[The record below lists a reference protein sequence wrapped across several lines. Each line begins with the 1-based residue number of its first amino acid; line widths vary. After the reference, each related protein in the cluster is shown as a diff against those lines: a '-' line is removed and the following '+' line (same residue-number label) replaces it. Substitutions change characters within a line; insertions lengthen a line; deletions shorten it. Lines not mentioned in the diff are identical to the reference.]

1 MSKSPLFSTYRQ
13 GENRVT
19 SSMLAVFERIDL
31 SLLETLLGAASGEAS
46 LQMVT
51 FTNQP
56 SGQGHSVPDGCISA
70 RFAYW
75 FEVKTTRNAVRAGQ
89 LVEHL
94 HSLEKGAANERL
106 FVVTPD
112 PAEPAAVNE
121 MADPRVVWFSF
132 AALYD
137 AIDAQLRDVTGN
149 VSEQARFLL
158 RELQALLAEDGLL
171 DADDVVVVAARSA
184 YPEFLKHA
192 AYICQ
197 PNRSFR
203 EGLTHMGFYADGRIQ
218 PHVARILHREDN
230 VVFTAEEARRRVDG
244 NAQDQRIGRLI
255 DALLTDSPR
264 EPGEHFQVFL
274 LTAHD
279 EEGTE
284 ILTAPIIND
293 TRAASGRTWAWT
305 MGQRY
310 VSLHKLTAGATVTS
324 QLG

>member
-1 MSKSPLFSTYRQ
+1 MSKRPLFSTYRQ

-56 SGQGHSVPDGCISA
+56 PGQGHSVPDGCISA

-75 FEVKTTRNAVRAGQ
+75 FEVKTTRNAVRADQ

-94 HSLEKGAANERL
+94 HSLEKGAA
-106 FVVTPD
+106 T
-112 PAEPAAVNE
+112 
-121 MADPRVVWFSF
+121 SG
-132 AALYD
+132 Y
-137 AIDAQLRDVTGN
+137 
-149 VSEQARFLL
+149 S
-158 RELQALLAEDGLL
+158 
-171 DADDVVVVAARSA
+171 
-184 YPEFLKHA
+184 
-192 AYICQ
+192 
-197 PNRSFR
+197 
-203 EGLTHMGFYADGRIQ
+203 
-218 PHVARILHREDN
+218 
-230 VVFTAEEARRRVDG
+230 
-244 NAQDQRIGRLI
+244 AQDQRIGRLI
-255 DALLTDSPR
+255 NALLTDSPR
-264 EPGEHFQVFL
+264 EPGEHLQVFL

-284 ILTAPIIND
+284 ILTAPIVND

-310 VSLHKLTAGATVTS
+310 VSLNKLTASATVTS
-324 QLG
+324 ELG